1 MCQQALAV
9 DTNNIE
15 ATLLLADLMY
25 ARNEGAEA
33 LKHFA
38 QILVDLKKNILK
50 IRKISA
56 KYIFINKL

>member
-25 ARNEGAEA
+25 ARNEGVEA

-38 QILVDLKKNILK
+38 QILVGCFLKN
-50 IRKISA
+50 
-56 KYIFINKL
+56 